1 MVRAGSSMK
10 IAVDAMGGDHAP
22 GEIVRG
28 ALSGAEEFGLQ
39 PVLVGPPEILDRE
52 IRAAGRSP
60 AAVEIVAAHQVIS
73 NDESPIQALKRK
85 PGASLAVA
93 LRLLKEGSVEA
104 MVSAGNTG
112 ALMAGALLALGRL
125 PGVQRPALGAV
136 IPSLTGQGTLLIDVG
151 ANVDPRPEQL
161 QQYAVIGRLY
171 AEHVLGRTEPKIGLL
186 NIGTEPGKGNELAKA
201 THSLLAEAPGLNFI
215 GNVEARHLLAG
226 VADVVIM
233 DGFVGNVVLKLTE
246 GFGMDLLG
254 LLRQELQAGFRSRLG
269 GWLAKPALRR
279 VWGRLDYAE
288 YGGAP
293 LFGLQGTVIK
303 CHGSSHARAIAS
315 GLRVARDFVDNRV
328 LEHITASLTSDGEV
342 D

>member
-1 MVRAGSSMK
+1 MK
-10 IAVDAMGGDHAP
+10 IAIDAMGGDHAP

-28 ALSGAEEFGLQ
+28 ALAGAEQFGLV
-39 PVLVGPPEILDRE
+39 PVLVGPPEALARE
-52 IRAAGRSP
+52 IRASGRDP
-60 AAVEIVAAHQVIS
+60 GAVEIVAAHEVIS

-112 ALMAGALLALGRL
+112 ALMAGALLSLGRL

-136 IPSLTGQGTLLIDVG
+136 IPSLTGRGTLLIDVG

-171 AEHVLGRTEPKIGLL
+171 AEQVLGRSEPKIGLL

-201 THSLLAEAPGLNFI
+201 THALLAESPALNFI
-215 GNVEARHLLAG
+215 GNVEARNLLAG
-226 VADVVIM
+226 EADVVIM

-246 GFGMDLLG
+246 GFGMGLFG
-254 LLRQELQAGFRSRLG
+254 LLRQELQGDFRSRLG
-269 GWLAKPALRR
+269 AWLAKPSLRR
-279 VWGRLDYAE
+279 VLGRLDYAE

-303 CHGSSHARAIAS
+303 CHGSSHAKAITS
-315 GLRVARDFVDNRV
+315 GLRVARDFVENRV
-328 LEHITASLTSDGEV
+328 LERITASLASGGELE
-342 D
+342 